1 MAKRARKRRIWAD
14 DEKRMICRQARLPGI
29 SVSQVAR
36 RYDVNANLV
45 FTWLRDARFAPKETE
60 PPVEA
65 RAVEANDMVDSAT
78 TAFLPVELV
87 AEADAMPSP
96 DVPPEP
102 RPAGVMEIALAGGHR
117 LRVEGA
123 YDPDALA
130 RFLRALSEP
139 GP

>member
-14 DEKRMICRQARLPGI
+14 DEKRMICRQARLPGV

-45 FTWLRDARFAPKETE
+45 FTWLRDARFAPGEAE
-60 PPVEA
+60 PPIEA
-65 RAVEANDMVDSAT
+65 LAVGSDEVVDGAT

-87 AEADAMPSP
+87 PEADATPSP
-96 DVPPEP
+96 DGPSEP

-117 LRVEGA
+117 LRVEGT

-139 GP
+139 AP

>member
-1 MAKRARKRRIWAD
+1 MAKGARKRRIWAD

-45 FTWLRDARFAPKETE
+45 FTWLRDARFAPEE
-60 PPVEA
+60 VAPPIEA
-65 RAVEANDMVDSAT
+65 LAARTDEVVDGAT

-87 AEADAMPSP
+87 AEPDAAPLP
-96 DVPPEP
+96 DEPPEP
-102 RPAGVMEIALAGGHR
+102 RPAGVMEIALSGGHR

>member
-1 MAKRARKRRIWAD
+1 MGKRARKRRIWAD

-45 FTWLRDARFAPKETE
+45 FTWLRDARFALEE
-60 PPVEA
+60 VAPPIEALAA
-65 RAVEANDMVDSAT
+65 RADETVDGAT

-87 AEADAMPSP
+87 VEADAAPLP
-96 DVPPEP
+96 DVPSEP
-102 RPAGVMEIALAGGHR
+102 RPAGVIEIALLGGQR
-117 LRVEGA
+117 LRIEGT

-130 RFLRALSEP
+130 HFLRALSEP